1 MLSAFLVWLES
12 TGFSV
17 WMRESPSVFSFPM
30 ILAAHTI
37 GLGLLAGL
45 DVAHSLRV
53 LGLAPGIPYA
63 AFNRFLPLMW
73 VGLGTNVASGVA
85 LLIGYPTKA
94 LTNPVFYLK
103 LSLIGVAL
111 VLVRIIRRDPQH
123 RSARMLATVSLL
135 CWAGAIVTGRLLA
148 YTYTYLDVSDLLEGR
163 GRS

>member
-17 WMRESPSVFSFPM
+17 WIRESPSVFSFPM

-37 GLGLLAGL
+37 GLGLLAGI
-45 DVAHSLRV
+45 DVAHNLRV
-53 LGLAPGIPYA
+53 LGVAPRIPYA

-85 LLIGYPTKA
+85 LLVGYPTKA

-103 LSLIGVAL
+103 LSLIGVVL
-111 VLVRIIRRDPQH
+111 VLVRIIRRNPQR
-123 RSARMLATVSLL
+123 RSARLLAGVSLL
-135 CWAGAIVTGRLLA
+135 GWAGAIVTGRLLA
-148 YTYTYLDVSDLLEGR
+148 YTYSYLDVTDLLEGR
-163 GRS
+163 GRP

>member
-1 MLSAFLVWLES
+1 MLSTFLVWLES

-37 GLGLLAGL
+37 GLGLLAGI
-45 DVAHSLRV
+45 DVAHGLRV
-53 LGLAPGIPYA
+53 LGVAPRIPYS
-63 AFNRFLPLMW
+63 AFDRFLPLMW

-111 VLVRIIRRDPQH
+111 VLVKFIRRDPQH
-123 RSARMLATVSLL
+123 RSARVLAGVSLL

-148 YTYTYLDVSDLLEGR
+148 YTYSYLDVADLLEGR
-163 GRS
+163 GRP